1 MAALPTLDDTLH
13 DVELAFLYRE
23 YLHDVYSSENLS
35 FYLEIEDFHSS
46 PEESLK
52 ERFNQITA
60 KYVDDNGERQANIRS
75 C

>member
-1 MAALPTLDDTLH
+1 MALPTLEETLH
-13 DVELAFLYRE
+13 DLELAFLYRE

-35 FYLEIEDFHSS
+35 FYLEIEDFRST

-52 ERFNQITA
+52 ERFGQIVS